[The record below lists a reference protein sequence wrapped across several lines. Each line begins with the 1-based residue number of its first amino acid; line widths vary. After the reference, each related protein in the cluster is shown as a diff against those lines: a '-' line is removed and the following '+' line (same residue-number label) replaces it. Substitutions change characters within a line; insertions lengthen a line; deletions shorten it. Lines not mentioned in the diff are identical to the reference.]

1 MVVKMAD
8 GKTKYNLPVEGMTC
22 ASCVARVEKTMKKFE
37 GLENVTVN
45 FASEKV
51 SFDADT
57 SKVDLKEVAKAIED
71 YGYKLKLE
79 EENSTPKDNGEKEKV
94 DEYYKK
100 LKTDFLFALI
110 LTIPLFVI
118 SMALDMNFAWFKSVW
133 SFNLEQTQKILL
145 ILTTPIMFVSAKR
158 FFTIAWTNIKHFSAE
173 MNTLVAIGTGSAY
186 LYSLVVT
193 LFPEFIIKP
202 GIEPHVY
209 FETAGV
215 IVTLI
220 LLGRLLE
227 SRAKNKT
234 RNSIK
239 ELIGLRPKTALV
251 LKDGNEVEVKIEDL
265 TQGDIVIIKP
275 GNKIPADGEII
286 EGYSTIDESM
296 ITGESLPVEKN
307 KGAKV
312 IGGTINKN
320 GSFRFKVTAVNKD
333 SVLGQIIKLVEEAQ
347 ASKAPIQ
354 KLADKIA
361 GVFVPVVIGIAI
373 LTFIVWMFVNG
384 DFSQAL
390 IHFVAVLIIAC
401 PCALGLATPTAVM
414 VGTGLGA
421 KNGVLIKNA
430 ESLEILNKTNRII
443 FDKTGTIT
451 EGNPKLVNVINI
463 DIEKEEL
470 LNIVGNVEK
479 QSEHPLSQAIVES
492 IDLSNTEN
500 GNVES
505 FSNYPGM
512 GITALYKNNNVL
524 IGNEKLMSEFG
535 IKTNEV
541 KEKYN
546 DVFSDAKTII
556 FAAINEKIKGL
567 LVIND
572 PVKADSA
579 EAVNKLKSM
588 NINLSLA
595 TGDNKSTAESIGKKV
610 GITDVYY
617 EVLPQ
622 DKADIVK
629 KYKTENEIVAM
640 VGDGINDAPA
650 LALANIG
657 IAIGT
662 GTDVAIE
669 SASII
674 LMKGSLKDIY
684 KAINLSH
691 KTIKT
696 IKQNLFWAFIYNAIG
711 IPLAA
716 FGLLNPMFAALAMSL
731 SSVSVLGNS
740 LRFRKAKLD

>member
-1 MVVKMAD
+1 MN
-8 GKTKYNLPVEGMTC
+8 TKFNLPVEGMTC
-22 ASCVARVEKTMKKFE
+22 ASCVARVEKVMKKFD
-37 GLENVTVN
+37 GVENVAVN

-51 SFDADT
+51 SFEADI

-79 EENSTPKDNGEKEKV
+79 EENTSSKNTDEKEEA
-94 DEYYKK
+94 DEHYKK
-100 LKTDFLFALI
+100 LKNDFLFALI
-110 LTIPLFVI
+110 LTIPLFII
-118 SMALDMNFAWFKSVW
+118 SMLYDMHFLWFHEIW
-133 SFNLEQTQKILL
+133 SFDSEQTQKILL
-145 ILTTPIMFVSAKR
+145 VLTTPVMFVSGKR
-158 FFTIAWTNIKHFSAE
+158 FFIIAWKNIKHFSAE

-193 LFPEFIIKP
+193 LFPEFILKP

-215 IVTLI
+215 IITLI

-239 ELIGLRPKTALV
+239 ELIGLRPKTTLV
-251 LKDGNEVEVKIEDL
+251 LKNGNEIEINIDDL
-265 TQGDIVIIKP
+265 STGDIVIIKP

-296 ITGESLPVEKN
+296 ITGESLPVEKT
-307 KGAKV
+307 KGEKV

-320 GSFRFKVTAVNKD
+320 GSLRFKVTAVNKD

-373 LTFIVWMFVNG
+373 ITFAGWMFAEG

-401 PCALGLATPTAVM
+401 PCALGLATPTAIM

-430 ESLEILNKTNRII
+430 ESLEILNKADRIV

-451 EGNPKLVNVINI
+451 EGNPKLIKVVNI
-463 DIEKEEL
+463 DIEKEKL
-470 LNIVGNVEK
+470 LKIVGAVEK
-479 QSEHPLSQAIVES
+479 HSEHPLAQAIIES
-492 IDLSNTEN
+492 INLPDSEN
-500 GNVES
+500 GNVET
-505 FSNYPGM
+505 FMNYPGM
-512 GITALYKNNNVL
+512 GITAVYKNENVI
-524 IGNEKLMSEFG
+524 IGNEKLMKEFS
-535 IKTNEV
+535 IQTEKV
-541 KEKYN
+541 KENYKDIFN
-546 DVFSDAKTII
+546 EAKTII
-556 FAAINEKIKGL
+556 FAAVNENVKGL
-567 LVIND
+567 FVIDD
-572 PVKADSA
+572 PIKQDSI
-579 EAVNKLKSM
+579 EAVKKLKSM

-595 TGDNKSTAESIGKKV
+595 TGDNKSTAELIAKKV
-610 GITDVYY
+610 GIEDVYY

-622 DKADIVK
+622 DKANIVK
-629 KYKTENEIVAM
+629 KYKDKNEIVAM

-669 SASII
+669 SASIT

-696 IKQNLFWAFIYNAIG
+696 IKQNLFWAFIYNTVG

-716 FGLLNPMFAALAMSL
+716 LGFLSPMFAALAMSL
-731 SSVSVLGNS
+731 SSVSVVSNS

>member
-1 MVVKMAD
+1 
-8 GKTKYNLPVEGMTC
+8 MTC
-22 ASCVARVEKTMKKFE
+22 ASCVARVEKVMKKFD
-37 GLENVTVN
+37 GLENVAVN

-51 SFDADT
+51 SFEADS

-79 EENSTPKDNGEKEKV
+79 EEKVISKNINDKEEV

-100 LKTDFLFALI
+100 LKNDFIFALS
-110 LTIPLFVI
+110 LTIPLFLI
-118 SMALDMNFAWFKSVW
+118 SMLYDMHFSWFHNIW
-133 SFNLEQTQKILL
+133 GFDLEQTQKILL
-145 ILTTPIMFVSAKR
+145 VLTTPIMFVSGKR

-173 MNTLVAIGTGSAY
+173 MNTLVAVGTGSAY

-193 LFPEFIIKP
+193 LFPELIIKP
-202 GIEPHVY
+202 GIKPHVY

-227 SRAKNKT
+227 SSAKNKT
-234 RNSIK
+234 KNSIK

-251 LKDGNEVEVKIEDL
+251 LKDGNEIEIKIEDL
-265 TQGDIVIIKP
+265 MPDNIVIINREK
-275 GNKIPADGEII
+275 KIPADGEIT
-286 EGYSTIDESM
+286 EGHSTIDESM
-296 ITGESLPVEKN
+296 ITGESLPIEKN
-307 KGAKV
+307 KGAKI

-354 KLADKIA
+354 KLVDKIA
-361 GVFVPVVIGIAI
+361 GIFVPTVIGIAI
-373 LTFIVWMFVNG
+373 ITFTVWIFVSG

-401 PCALGLATPTAVM
+401 PCALGLATPTAIM

-421 KNGVLIKNA
+421 KNGILIKNA
-430 ESLEILNKTNRII
+430 ESLEILNKVNRII

-451 EGNPKLVNVINI
+451 EGKPKLVNVINI

-470 LNIVGNVEK
+470 MNIISAVEK
-479 QSEHPLSQAIVES
+479 HSEHPLAQAIVES
-492 IDLSNTEN
+492 IDLKNSES
-500 GNVES
+500 GDVET
-505 FSNYPGM
+505 FMNYPGM
-512 GITALYKNNNVL
+512 GITAIYNNVNVL
-524 IGNEKLMSEFG
+524 IGNEKLMNEFG
-535 IKTNEV
+535 IKTDEV
-541 KEKYN
+541 KETYKDIFN
-546 DVFSDAKTII
+546 EAKTII
-556 FAAINEKIKGL
+556 FAAINEKIRGL
-567 LVIND
+567 LVIDD
-572 PVKADSA
+572 PIKTDSI
-579 EAVNKLKSM
+579 EAVKKLQSM

-595 TGDNKSTAESIGKKV
+595 TGDNKSTAELIGKKV

-629 KYKTENEIVAM
+629 KYKDKNEIVAM

-669 SASII
+669 SASIT

-691 KTIKT
+691 RTIRT
-696 IKQNLFWAFIYNAIG
+696 IKQNLFWAFIYNTVG

-731 SSVSVLGNS
+731 SSVSVVGNS

>member
-1 MVVKMAD
+1 M
-8 GKTKYNLPVEGMTC
+8 KTKYNLPVEGMTC
-22 ASCVARVEKTMKKFE
+22 ASCVTRVEKVLNKRS
-37 GLENVTVN
+37 GLENVAVN

-51 SFDADT
+51 SFEADGE
-57 SKVDLKEVAKAIED
+57 KVDLNEVVKEIEE
-71 YGYKLKLE
+71 YGYKLKLDE
-79 EENSTPKDNGEKEKV
+79 ERSDSNKEVQEENIDKHYNEL
-94 DEYYKK
+94 K
-100 LKTDFLFALI
+100 LNFLFALI
-110 LTIPLFVI
+110 LTVPLFII
-118 SMALDMNFAWFKSVW
+118 SMAFDMNFGWFKSIW
-133 SFNLEQTQKILL
+133 NFDLEQTQKILL

-193 LFPEFIIKP
+193 LFPEFILKP
-202 GIEPHVY
+202 GTTPHVY

-239 ELIGLRPKTALV
+239 ELIGLQPKTALV
-251 LKDGNEVEVKIEDL
+251 LKDGNEIEVNIDDL
-265 TQGDIVIIKP
+265 TLGDTVIIKP
-275 GNKIPADGEII
+275 GSKLPADGEII

-296 ITGESLPVEKN
+296 ITGESIPVEKGN
-307 KGAKV
+307 GAKV

-320 GSFRFKVTAVNKD
+320 GSFKFKVTAVSKD

-347 ASKAPIQ
+347 GSKAPIQ

-361 GVFVPVVIGIAI
+361 GVFVPVVIGVAI
-373 LTFIVWMFVNG
+373 LTFIIWMFSTG
-384 DFSQAL
+384 DFSEAL

-401 PCALGLATPTAVM
+401 PCALGLATPTAIM

-430 ESLEILNKTNRII
+430 ESLEILNKVNRII

-451 EGNPKLVNVINI
+451 EGIPKLINVINI
-463 DIEKEEL
+463 DIDKDEL
-470 LNIVGNVEK
+470 LEIAASVEK
-479 QSEHPLSQAIVES
+479 HSEHPLAEAIVKS
-492 IDLSNTEN
+492 IGMSSNSN
-500 GNVES
+500 GQVET

-512 GITALYKNNNVL
+512 GIAAVYKNSNIL
-524 IGNEKLMSEFG
+524 IGNERLMNEFG
-535 IKTNEV
+535 VKVEEIKNN
-541 KEKYN
+541 YN
-546 DVFSDAKTII
+546 NVFADANTII
-556 FAAINEKIKGL
+556 FVAIDEKIKGL
-567 LVIND
+567 LVIDD
-572 PVKADSA
+572 PIKTDSI
-579 EAVNKLKSM
+579 EAVKKLKSM

-595 TGDNKSTAESIGKKV
+595 TGDNKNTAESIAKAA
-610 GITDVYY
+610 GIDDVYY
-617 EVLPQ
+617 EVMPQ
-622 DKADIVK
+622 DKSDLVK
-629 KYKTENEIVAM
+629 KYKEKNEIVAM

-669 SASII
+669 SASIT

-696 IKQNLFWAFIYNAIG
+696 IKQNLFWAFVYNTVG

-716 FGLLNPMFAALAMSL
+716 LGLLNPMFAALAMSL
-731 SSVSVLGNS
+731 SSVSVVSNS

>member
-1 MVVKMAD
+1 MKA
-8 GKTKYNLPVEGMTC
+8 KYNLPVEGMTC
-22 ASCVARVEKTMKKFE
+22 ASCVARVEKVMKKFD
-37 GLENVTVN
+37 GMENVAVN

-51 SFDADT
+51 SFDADS

-79 EENSTPKDNGEKEKV
+79 EEKKDPQNKNDEKEV
-94 DEYYKK
+94 DEHYKK
-100 LKTDFLFALI
+100 LKNDFLFALI
-110 LTIPLFVI
+110 LTIPLFLI
-118 SMALDMNFAWFKSVW
+118 SMSLDMNFQWFKSIW
-133 SFNLEQTQKILL
+133 GFNLEQTQKILL

-158 FFTIAWTNIKHFSAE
+158 FFIIAWTNIKHLSAE
-173 MNTLVAIGTGSAY
+173 MNTLVAIGTGAAY
-186 LYSLVVT
+186 FYSLVVT
-193 LFPEFIIKP
+193 LFPEFIIRP
-202 GIEPHVY
+202 GVEPHVY

-239 ELIGLRPKTALV
+239 ELIGLRPKTTLL
-251 LKDGNEVEVKIEDL
+251 LKDGNEVEIKIEDL
-265 TQGDIVIIKP
+265 SIGDIVIIKP
-275 GNKIPADGEII
+275 GNKIPADGNITD
-286 EGYSTIDESM
+286 GYSTIDESM

-307 KGAKV
+307 KGAKI

-320 GSFRFKVTAVNKD
+320 GSFRFKVTAVSKD

-347 ASKAPIQ
+347 ATKAPIQ

-361 GVFVPVVIGIAI
+361 GIFVPAVIGIAI
-373 LTFIVWMFVNG
+373 ITFIVWMFVNG

-401 PCALGLATPTAVM
+401 PCALGLATPTAIM

-430 ESLEILNKTNRII
+430 ESLEILNKANRII

-470 LNIVGNVEK
+470 LNIVGRVEK
-479 QSEHPLSQAIVES
+479 ESEHPLSQAIVES
-492 IDLSNTEN
+492 IDLKNNET

-512 GITALYKNNNVL
+512 GITALYNNNNVL
-524 IGNEKLMSEFG
+524 IGNEKLMKEFG
-535 IKTNEV
+535 IKVTDIKGNN
-541 KEKYN
+541 KS
-546 DVFSDAKTII
+546 VFSDAKTII
-556 FAAINEKIKGL
+556 FAAINERIKGL
-567 LVIND
+567 LVIDD
-572 PVKADSA
+572 PIKHDSL
-579 EAVNKLKSM
+579 EAVEKLKSL
-588 NINLSLA
+588 NIKLSLA
-595 TGDNKSTAESIGKKV
+595 TGDNKNTAESIGRKT
-610 GITDVYY
+610 GIDDVYY

-622 DKADIVK
+622 DKAEIVK
-629 KYKTENEIVAM
+629 KYKDKNEIVAM

-650 LALANIG
+650 LAHANIG

-669 SASII
+669 SASIT

-691 KTIKT
+691 KTIRT
-696 IKQNLFWAFIYNAIG
+696 IKQNLFWAFIYNSVG

-731 SSVSVLGNS
+731 SSVSVVSNS

>member
-1 MVVKMAD
+1 MS
-8 GKTKYNLPVEGMTC
+8 TKYNLPVEGMTC
-22 ASCVARVEKTMKKFE
+22 ASCVARVEKIMKKFD
-37 GLENVTVN
+37 GLENIAVN

-51 SFDADT
+51 SFDADS

-71 YGYKLKLE
+71 YGYKLKFE
-79 EENSTPKDNGEKEKV
+79 EQKLDTNNYDEKEEV
-94 DEYYKK
+94 DENYKK
-100 LKTDFLFALI
+100 LKIDFFFALI
-110 LTIPLFVI
+110 LTIPLFII
-118 SMALDMNFAWFKSVW
+118 SMAHDMHFAWFHTFW
-133 SFNLEQTQKILL
+133 GFDLEQTQKILL
-145 ILTTPIMFVSAKR
+145 VLTTPIMFVSAKR

-186 LYSLVVT
+186 LYSLIVT

-202 GIEPHVY
+202 GSNAHVY

-234 RNSIK
+234 KNSIK
-239 ELIGLRPKTALV
+239 ELIGLQPKTALV
-251 LKDGNEVEVKIEDL
+251 SKGDSEVEVNIENL
-265 TQGDIVIIKP
+265 SIGDIVIIKP
-275 GNKIPADGEII
+275 GNKIPADGEIT
-286 EGYSTIDESM
+286 EGNSTIDESM
-296 ITGESLPVEKN
+296 ITGESLPIEKN
-307 KGAKV
+307 KGNKV

-320 GSFRFKVTAVNKD
+320 GSFRFKVTAVSKD

-347 ASKAPIQ
+347 GSKAPIQ

-361 GVFVPVVIGIAI
+361 GIFVPVVIGIAI
-373 LTFIVWMFVNG
+373 LTFIVWMIING

-401 PCALGLATPTAVM
+401 PCALGLATPTAIM

-421 KNGVLIKNA
+421 RNGILIKNA

-443 FDKTGTIT
+443 FDKTGTLT
-451 EGNPKLVNVINI
+451 EGKPKLVNVINI
-463 DIEKEEL
+463 DIEREDL
-470 LNIVGNVEK
+470 LNIVANVEK
-479 QSEHPLSQAIVES
+479 HSEHPLSQAIIES
-492 IDLSNTEN
+492 INLKNSEN
-500 GNVES
+500 GKVES

-512 GITALYKNNNVL
+512 GITSLYKNQNVL

-535 IKTNEV
+535 IKTNDV
-541 KEKYN
+541 KEKHK
-546 DVFSDAKTII
+546 DIFREAKTII
-556 FAAINEKIKGL
+556 FTAINETIKGL
-567 LVIND
+567 LVIDD
-572 PVKADSA
+572 PIKHDSI
-579 EAVNKLKSM
+579 EAVKKLKSM
-588 NINLSLA
+588 SIYLSLA
-595 TGDNKSTAESIGKKV
+595 TGDNKNTAEAIGKKV
-610 GITDVYY
+610 GIEDIYY
-617 EVLPQ
+617 EVLPH
-622 DKADIVK
+622 DKSNLVK
-629 KYKTENEIVAM
+629 KYKDKNEIVAM

-669 SASII
+669 SASIT

-696 IKQNLFWAFIYNAIG
+696 IKQNLFWAFIYNTVG

-716 FGLLNPMFAALAMSL
+716 LGLLNPMFAALAMSL
-731 SSVSVLGNS
+731 SSVSVISNS